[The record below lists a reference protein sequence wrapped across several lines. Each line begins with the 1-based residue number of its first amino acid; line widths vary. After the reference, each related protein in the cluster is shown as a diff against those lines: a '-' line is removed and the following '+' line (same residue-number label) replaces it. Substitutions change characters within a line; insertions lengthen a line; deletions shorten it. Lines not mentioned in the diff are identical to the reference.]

1 MKTPVIEQPG
11 SELQERNG
19 MNCFW
24 FESCSPAVSIF
35 GMWAQFEFQHWLI
48 LGDFIVFQDMVR
60 ALEQL
65 VALRT
70 ELQESNSTCEQ
81 QVSHH

>member
-1 MKTPVIEQPG
+1 MQ
-11 SELQERNG
+11 
-19 MNCFW
+19 C
-24 FESCSPAVSIF
+24 
-35 GMWAQFEFQHWLI
+35 LI
-48 LGDFIVFQDMVR
+48 LRDLITFQEMVR

-81 QVSHH
+81 QVRLLSGKA